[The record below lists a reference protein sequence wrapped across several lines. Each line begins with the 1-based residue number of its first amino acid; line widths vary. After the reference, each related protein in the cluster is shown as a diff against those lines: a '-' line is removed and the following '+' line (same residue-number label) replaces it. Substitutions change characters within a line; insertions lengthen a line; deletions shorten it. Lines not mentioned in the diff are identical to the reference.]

1 MGTAMVIMV
10 NLVAFCPSHWG
21 MGPMAWDPWDDLDQ
35 GRFSV
40 ELRPWLSGSACFVAS
55 NTQKTKIIEVRNHGI
70 TLLIG

>member
-1 MGTAMVIMV
+1 
-10 NLVAFCPSHWG
+10 